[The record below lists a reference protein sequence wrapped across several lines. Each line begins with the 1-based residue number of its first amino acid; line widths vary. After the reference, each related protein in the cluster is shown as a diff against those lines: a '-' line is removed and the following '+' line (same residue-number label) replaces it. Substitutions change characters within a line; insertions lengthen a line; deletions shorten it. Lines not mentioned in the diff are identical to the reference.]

1 MNAEIK
7 ADVDA
12 SKICYYHADIGL
24 HALQLVI
31 YGIDG
36 ALVPEDAMYPV
47 DSETLVNYLSETLRP
62 GSAEVPLSLVVAAVE
77 GDQTQAVAEAFL
89 TAINNGYLQQLTAL
103 YEEATGNQEALVALA
118 AVGNDVIQMSS
129 CATYTPLLQQLPSA
143 EELREAKSA
152 QSIVAKSY
160 PDFAQCAS
168 ESS

>member
-1 MNAEIK
+1 M
-7 ADVDA
+7 
-12 SKICYYHADIGL
+12 

-36 ALVPEDAMYPV
+36 ALVPEDSMYPV

-89 TAINNGYLQQLTAL
+89 TAIDNGYLQQLTAL

-118 AVGNDVIQMSS
+118 AVGNEVIQMRS

-143 EELREAKSA
+143 EDLQEAESTQRIVE
-152 QSIVAKSY
+152 QSYSDY
-160 PDFAQCAS
+160 AQCVS
-168 ESS
+168 QSS